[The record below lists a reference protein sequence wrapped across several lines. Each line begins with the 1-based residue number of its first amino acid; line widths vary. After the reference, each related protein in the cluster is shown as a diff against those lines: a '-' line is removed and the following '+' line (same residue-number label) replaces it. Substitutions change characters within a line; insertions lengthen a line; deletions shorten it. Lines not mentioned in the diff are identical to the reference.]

1 MRVPSSADP
10 VQIRPATLDDAGGI
24 ASAHVRAWKT
34 AYRGILPDSF
44 LDALEPASRIDR
56 WRESLGPSAGGR
68 LTYVAESPAGD
79 GAANREIVGFVTGGP
94 ERDGIRAGD
103 VTYDGEIYGLYLI
116 AEYRRQ
122 GTGHRLVAVAT
133 QALVD
138 RGMKSVVIWVL
149 KDNTPARA
157 FYEGLGGVQT
167 GEKTVTIGA
176 SNLLDVAYG
185 WPDARELLSAAQ
197 GATT

>member
-1 MRVPSSADP
+1 MRVPSSADR
-10 VQIRPATLDDAGGI
+10 VQIRPATIDDAAGI

-68 LTYVAESPAGD
+68 LTFVAEIPGRDRSGT
-79 GAANREIVGFVTGGP
+79 GEIAGFVTGGP
-94 ERDGIRAGD
+94 ERDGISADG
-103 VTYDGEIYGLYLI
+103 VAYDGEIYGLYLV

-122 GTGHRLVAVAT
+122 GVGHQLVGVAA
-133 QALVD
+133 QALID
-138 RGMKSVVIWVL
+138 RSIRSVVIWAL
-149 KDNTPARA
+149 QDNIPARA
-157 FYEGLGGVQT
+157 FYEGLGGVLI
-167 GEKTVTIGA
+167 GEKTVTIGP
-176 SNLLDVAYG
+176 SNLVDVAYG
-185 WPDARELLSAAQ
+185 WPDARKLLRAAQ